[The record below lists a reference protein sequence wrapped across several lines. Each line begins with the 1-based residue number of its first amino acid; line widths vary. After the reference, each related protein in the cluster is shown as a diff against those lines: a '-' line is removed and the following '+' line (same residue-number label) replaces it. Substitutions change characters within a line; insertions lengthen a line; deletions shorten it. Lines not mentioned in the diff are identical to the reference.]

1 MSRHRPAQERF
12 RRSLWPI
19 VVGWLLAAM
28 IASAGVRDLAI
39 LIAGGYPLRGFL
51 LGFLSTAPRPVQ
63 MAFALCQCALPV
75 LALPSLLA
83 WATRRIVLTVGESGL
98 TLQGWRGWRRIA
110 WADIV
115 KLDFMLGEAIFSVRD
130 DGAIRRIRFSPWTIG
145 LDADGFLA
153 LIERHQSRLTPD
165 EDEGQPWA
173 RSSEF
178 RS

>member
-1 MSRHRPAQERF
+1 MSRDRPAQERF

-19 VVGWLLAAM
+19 VVGWLLAAA
-28 IASAGVRDLAI
+28 IAWAGVRDL
-39 LIAGGYPLRGFL
+39 LTLTSGEYPLRGFL

-63 MAFALCQCALPV
+63 LAFAIGQCAVPV

-83 WATRRIVLTVGESGL
+83 WATGRIILTVGGNGVM
-98 TLQGWRGWRRIA
+98 LQGWRGWRRVA

-115 KLDFMLGEAIFSVRD
+115 KLEFILGEAIFSVREN
-130 DGAIRRIRFSPWTIG
+130 GAIRRFRFSPWTIG
-145 LDADGFLA
+145 LDAEGFLA
-153 LIERHQSRLTPD
+153 LIERHHPRLTPD

>member
-1 MSRHRPAQERF
+1 MSRDRPAQERF

-19 VVGWLLAAM
+19 VVGWLLAALV
-28 IASAGVRDLAI
+28 AWSGAADLST
-39 LIAGGYPLRGFL
+39 LLKGDYPLRGIL
-51 LGFLSTAPRPVQ
+51 LGFLSSSPRPLQ
-63 MAFALCQCALPV
+63 MSFAIGQCAALI
-75 LALPSLLA
+75 LALPSFFS
-83 WATRRIVLTVGESGL
+83 WATRRVVLTVGESGV

-110 WADIV
+110 WADIA
-115 KLDFMLGEAIFSVRD
+115 KLEFWLGEAVFSVREM
-130 DGAIRRIRFSPWTIG
+130 GAIRRIRFSPWTIG

-153 LIERHQSRLTPD
+153 LIERHQPRLTPD